1 VTGQPTVVTTADN
14 SMSSEFKIIVIG
26 GGLGGLTFALACLR
40 YGIEIDLYEQAA
52 KFGTVGAGV
61 EIGPNAVQVLNKLGL
76 KKEFEAISSP
86 FSEKYMVVTRLCV
99 VDGRCIDII
108 ERGRRL
114 RLQLMI
120 YIPLDEFI
128 DLSYWTCF

>member
-1 VTGQPTVVTTADN
+1 MGNPGGPSRVTGQPTVVTTADN

-61 EIGPNAVQVLNKLGL
+61 EIGPNAR
-76 KKEFEAISSP
+76 SSV
-86 FSEKYMVVTRLCV
+86 EQARIRKGV
-99 VDGRCIDII
+99 
-108 ERGRRL
+108 RGHFFT
-114 RLQLMI
+114 I
-120 YIPLDEFI
+120 F
-128 DLSYWTCF
+128 